1 MSVLR
6 YWCFLFSV
14 AVLVLCCCLVY
25 VCGFHHGTDCVCGAD
40 CGLGM
45 MLGQNLSMIVKKNNS
60 VSIPG
65 GTQPQGWTENF
76 RLQWQWRALA
86 EVRRHVGNCGPGR
99 NTDTEVSPGCPPHH
113 HHHHHH
119 HTFHRLQ
126 DRQEKK
132 EGRGPQAPPPA
143 PAPPGFLGPTRVTA
157 SAAFPTSPSW
167 PSAASCESCL
177 PFPAPHVFS
186 SRAAP
191 P

>member
-1 MSVLR
+1 MLR

-113 HHHHHH
+113 HHHGF
-119 HTFHRLQ
+119 TACGTG
-126 DRQEKK
+126 KK
-132 EGRGPQAPPPA
+132 RKRGEACGAPMPA
-143 PAPPGFLGPTRVTA
+143 LPGFLERP
-157 SAAFPTSPSW
+157 
-167 PSAASCESCL
+167 
-177 PFPAPHVFS
+177 
-186 SRAAP
+186 
-191 P
+191 